1 MDRANG
7 YSKALD
13 TVANCAIIYLWLRE
27 TGRKIMVYTLTNNT
41 QVLDIVEEVSRQQFS
56 GLSVKLSDSAQNI
69 AIRAATDLVIRRTA
83 DAIGLRTRTDNR
95 VWMLRK
101 KLDYKGKW
109 QDVTLQDRNKI
120 RQLVLTK
127 FKEIA
132 ASKGI

>member
-69 AIRAATDLVIRRTA
+69 AIRAATDLVIRRT
-83 DAIGLRTRTDNR
+83 GLQ
-95 VWMLRK
+95 RK
-101 KLDYKGKW
+101 VAGCYPA
-109 QDVTLQDRNKI
+109 R
-120 RQLVLTK
+120 
-127 FKEIA
+127 
-132 ASKGI
+132 S